1 MSYGETPLSYLYL
14 NDGNGRFTDI
24 AKSKNPD
31 IASIGLVTGAIWADV
46 TGDNKK
52 ELIITGEWMTP
63 RIFSFNGDHFIE
75 VKTNLNSLFGL
86 WQAVAANDIDKDG
99 DQDIML
105 GNIGENFYLSP
116 NEQNPVKMW
125 VNDFDKNGTL
135 DKVITR
141 TVKQK
146 DVPVFLKKDLT
157 DQMVSLRKEN
167 FKYEDFARKSV
178 QQLLHPETF
187 KNTKPEIFNYT
198 SSCIAINEGNGRFS
212 IQRLPGYVQFS
223 SVNAILCT
231 DVNQDG
237 ETDLVLGGNQ
247 FGFRG

>member
-1 MSYGETPLSYLYL
+1 
-14 NDGNGRFTDI
+14 
-24 AKSKNPD
+24 
-31 IASIGLVTGAIWADV
+31 
-46 TGDNKK
+46 
-52 ELIITGEWMTP
+52 
-63 RIFSFNGDHFIE
+63 
-75 VKTNLNSLFGL
+75 
-86 WQAVAANDIDKDG
+86 
-99 DQDIML
+99 
-105 GNIGENFYLSP
+105 
-116 NEQNPVKMW
+116 
-125 VNDFDKNGTL
+125 
-135 DKVITR
+135 
-141 TVKQK
+141 
-146 DVPVFLKKDLT
+146 VPVFLKKDLT
-157 DQMVSLRKEN
+157 DQMISLRKEN

-247 FGFRG
+247 FGFQPQFSRLDASYGHVLLNNGKGQFEWVSPAQSGLEIRGEIRDIIEIPGKKSKNLLFLLNNDFPLMYRVKTIQDEIK